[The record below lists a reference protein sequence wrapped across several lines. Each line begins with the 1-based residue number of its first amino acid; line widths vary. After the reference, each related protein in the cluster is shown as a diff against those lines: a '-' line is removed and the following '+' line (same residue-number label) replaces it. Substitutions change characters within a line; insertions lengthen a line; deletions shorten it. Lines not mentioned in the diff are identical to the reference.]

1 MKQFGKKGR
10 TLICLTLVLSL
21 LLVPTSVFAGK
32 HREWTRVRDWTRIL
46 DAYEEDWDTIN
57 VGSEGKITI
66 ECWEELYSSKEEAQ
80 MGPYQ
85 LKLSLEDGDYEQSYM
100 VDASDDGTNTYH
112 RTFELTGLPKG
123 DYNVMV
129 KPQTKV
135 RFHFRADTYRTIYTE
150 PTYKEMTTL
159 AKSLATKNIKYKNED
174 IGEHARLYG
183 KKAEVPLDYSNSGDS
198 LMGSTFQPYI
208 DIQKDG
214 NTAKLSLRVKG
225 TAEYVNIWGDYLY
238 YDSIKFYTS
247 SRTTTFDIGYDDV
260 HGYYSYKY
268 GLYFRTNYWSATLSS
283 NAKRRDSQIDKL
295 IKIFKQKNVKVRI
308 FDYYDGNYIW
318 IKLSDGERRNWLAVF
333 QKYKKMLREYE

>member
-1 MKQFGKKGR
+1 MKHFGKKSR
-10 TLICLTLVLSL
+10 ALICLMVVLSL
-21 LLVPTSVFAGK
+21 LLIPTSVFAGK
-32 HREWTRVRDWTRIL
+32 HREWTRVRDWTTIL

-57 VGSEGKITI
+57 IGSEGKITI
-66 ECWEELYSSKEEAQ
+66 ECWQELYSSGEDAQ

-85 LKLSLEDGDYEQSYM
+85 LKLSLQGGNYEKFYM
-100 VDASDDGTNTYH
+100 VDTSDDGTNTYH

-123 DYNVMV
+123 DYRIMV

-135 RFHFRADTYRTIYTE
+135 RFHFRADTYRSIYKE

-183 KKAEVPLDYSNSGDS
+183 KRVEVPLGLAKSEDC
-198 LMGSTFQPYI
+198 LMGTTFQPYI

-214 NTAKLSLRVKG
+214 KTAKLSLRVKG
-225 TAEYVNIWGDYLY
+225 TAQYVDLWGDYLY
-238 YDSIKFYTS
+238 YDSIRFYTS

-260 HGYYSYKY
+260 HGYYSYRK

-283 NAKRRDSQIDKL
+283 NTKRRDAQIDKL

-308 FDYYDGNYIW
+308 YHYENGNYIW
-318 IKLSDGERRNWLAVF
+318 GKLSDGERKNWLAVF
-333 QKYKKMLREYE
+333 QKYKKMLKEYE